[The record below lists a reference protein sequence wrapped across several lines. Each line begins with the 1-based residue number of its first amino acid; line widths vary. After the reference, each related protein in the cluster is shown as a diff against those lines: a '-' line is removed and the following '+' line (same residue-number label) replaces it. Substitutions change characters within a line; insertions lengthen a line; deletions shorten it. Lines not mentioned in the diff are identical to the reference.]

1 MNANINAQA
10 WTFPIYVNVFQRD
23 KMDTHRATAV
33 GIDEPSEK
41 QLELERNASHAESAT
56 EIVETSK

>member
-1 MNANINAQA
+1 
-10 WTFPIYVNVFQRD
+10 
-23 KMDTHRATAV
+23 MDTHRATAV

-41 QLELERNASHAESAT
+41 QLELERNESHVESAT